1 MLFFHIILL
10 IALVQINAW
19 KTTGPEVEVINSIE
33 NGRHVI
39 TQIIRPVHGEEI
51 VQKVIGA
58 KVVGAKKAWKRSV
71 EETKDVQNV
80 QKRYSPFLQP
90 VIVKPVKPIFIKPV
104 KPIFIK
110 PIKPIFIKPVNPMYV
125 KPIHY

>member
-10 IALVQINAW
+10 IALVQIDAW

-51 VQKVIGA
+51 VQTVVGA

-71 EETKDVQNV
+71 EETNRQSYGCRQRLLLHQ
-80 QKRYSPFLQP
+80 QKRSTKQSPHQQQ
-90 VIVKPVKPIFIKPV
+90 
-104 KPIFIK
+104 
-110 PIKPIFIKPVNPMYV
+110 NP
-125 KPIHY
+125 KTPKGN